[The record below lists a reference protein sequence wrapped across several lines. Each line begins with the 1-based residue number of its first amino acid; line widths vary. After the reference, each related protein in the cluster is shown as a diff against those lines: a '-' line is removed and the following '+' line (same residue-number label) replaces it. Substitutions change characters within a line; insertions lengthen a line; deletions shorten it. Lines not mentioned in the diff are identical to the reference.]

1 MGLVLDSGVLI
12 AAERDAR
19 PVSELLATLERE
31 HGETEIVLSSITVI
45 ELEHGLHRAQTAEQ
59 ARKRREYLDTVFAAV
74 PVEPFTRAMAQLA
87 AKIDAEARRTG
98 GRSCRSAGPRKESL
112 ENRGELRQ
120 HFIHDR
126 GGDAFQFLAAAC
138 AEIERAGLIAADHA
152 RCLGPSARQEHGEPG
167 RPRKVPAAGNG
178 EDYWDFGHVVERLRR
193 NDQDGAT
200 ALLLMAFGGVESD
213 QPDLTPLH

>member
-19 PVSELLATLERE
+19 PVSELLAALERE

-98 GRSCRSAGPRKESL
+98 QTIPFADL
-112 ENRGELRQ
+112 
-120 HFIHDR
+120 
-126 GGDAFQFLAAAC
+126 
-138 AEIERAGLIAADHA
+138 LI
-152 RCLGPSARQEHGEPG
+152 GT
-167 RPRKVPAAGNG
+167 
-178 EDYWDFGHVVERLRR
+178 
-193 NDQDGAT
+193 T
-200 ALLLMAFGGVESD
+200 ALHFGYAVGTRNLRHFQMIPNLAVV
-213 QPDLTPLH
+213 QL